1 MAEYTDFENKYRS
14 YTGFTYDGIKAFDKL
29 EKNEKLAD
37 KIQWYV
43 PGGAGIKSRD
53 EFVATVKEHFGKA
66 QTVEDP
72 EPGPKQDNPG
82 EQEKEEPTDTKQE
95 NTEEQKEEEPTGT
108 KQENTKESSTAEVKE

>member
-37 KIQWYV
+37 KMQWYV
-43 PGGAGIKSRD
+43 PGGAGIQSRN

-66 QTVEDP
+66 QTAEDP
-72 EPGPKQDNPG
+72 GQGPKQADTE
-82 EQEKEEPTDTKQE
+82 EQKKEESTDPKQE
-95 NTEEQKEEEPTGT
+95 NTEE
-108 KQENTKESSTAEVKE
+108 SSTAKVKE

>member
-37 KIQWYV
+37 RMQWYV
-43 PGGAGIKSRD
+43 PGGAGIQSRD

-66 QTVEDP
+66 QTTEDP
-72 EPGPKQDNPG
+72 EQDPEQGPKQADTE
-82 EQEKEEPTDTKQE
+82 EQKKEEPTDPKQE
-95 NTEEQKEEEPTGT
+95 NTEE
-108 KQENTKESSTAEVKE
+108 SSTVEVKEK

>member
-37 KIQWYV
+37 KMQWYV
-43 PGGAGIKSRD
+43 PGGAGMQSRD

-66 QTVEDP
+66 QTTEDP
-72 EPGPKQDNPG
+72 GQGQKQDNTE
-82 EQEKEEPTDTKQE
+82 EQREEEPTDPKPE
-95 NTEEQKEEEPTGT
+95 NVEK
-108 KQENTKESSTAEVKE
+108 SSTAELKEK

>member
-37 KIQWYV
+37 RMQWYV
-43 PGGAGIKSRD
+43 PGGAGMQSRN

-66 QTVEDP
+66 QTTEDP
-72 EPGPKQDNPG
+72 EQDPGQGQKQDN
-82 EQEKEEPTDTKQE
+82 
-95 NTEEQKEEEPTGT
+95 TEGQKEEEPT
-108 KQENTKESSTAEVKE
+108 EESSTIEVKEK

>member
-37 KIQWYV
+37 KMQWYV
-43 PGGAGIKSRD
+43 PGGAGMQSRD

-66 QTVEDP
+66 QTTEDQ
-72 EPGPKQDNPG
+72 GQDQRQADTE
-82 EQEKEEPTDTKQE
+82 EQKKEEPADTKQE
-95 NTEEQKEEEPTGT
+95 NIEEP
-108 KQENTKESSTAEVKE
+108 STAEVKE

>member
-37 KIQWYV
+37 RMQWYV
-43 PGGAGIKSRD
+43 PGGAGMQSRD

-66 QTVEDP
+66 QTTEDP
-72 EPGPKQDNPG
+72 GQGPKQD
-82 EQEKEEPTDTKQE
+82 DA
-95 NTEEQKEEEPTGT
+95 EEQKKEELADPQQENVEEP
-108 KQENTKESSTAEVKE
+108 STAELKE

>member
-37 KIQWYV
+37 RMQWYV
-43 PGGAGIKSRD
+43 PGGAGIQSRD

-66 QTVEDP
+66 QTIEDQEPDTKQADVE
-72 EPGPKQDNPG
+72 
-82 EQEKEEPTDTKQE
+82 EQKKEEPTDPKQE
-95 NTEEQKEEEPTGT
+95 NDE
-108 KQENTKESSTAEVKE
+108 ESSTAEVKE

>member
-37 KIQWYV
+37 RMQWYV
-43 PGGAGIKSRD
+43 PGGAGMQSRD

-66 QTVEDP
+66 QTTEDP
-72 EPGPKQDNPG
+72 GQGPGQGQKQD
-82 EQEKEEPTDTKQE
+82 
-95 NTEEQKEEEPTGT
+95 NTEEQKEEEPTDP
-108 KQENTKESSTAEVKE
+108 KQENVEAPSTAELKE

>member
-37 KIQWYV
+37 KMQWYV
-43 PGGAGIKSRD
+43 PGGAGMQSRN

-66 QTVEDP
+66 QTAEDP
-72 EPGPKQDNPG
+72 GQGPKQADTE
-82 EQEKEEPTDTKQE
+82 EQKKEESTDPKLE
-95 NTEEQKEEEPTGT
+95 NTEE
-108 KQENTKESSTAEVKE
+108 SSTAVTEE

>member
-37 KIQWYV
+37 KMQWYV
-43 PGGAGIKSRD
+43 PGGAGMQSRD

-66 QTVEDP
+66 QTTEDP
-72 EPGPKQDNPG
+72 GQDPGQGQNQADI
-82 EQEKEEPTDTKQE
+82 
-95 NTEEQKEEEPTGT
+95 EEQKEEEPT
-108 KQENTKESSTAEVKE
+108 EESSTVEVKEK

>member
-37 KIQWYV
+37 RMQWYV
-43 PGGAGIKSRD
+43 PGGAGMQSRD

-66 QTVEDP
+66 QTTEDP
-72 EPGPKQDNPG
+72 GQSPKQADV
-82 EQEKEEPTDTKQE
+82 
-95 NTEEQKEEEPTGT
+95 EEQKEEEPTDQ
-108 KQENTKESSTAEVKE
+108 KQKNIEEPSTAEVKE

>member
-37 KIQWYV
+37 RMQWYV
-43 PGGAGIKSRD
+43 PGGAGMQSRD

-66 QTVEDP
+66 QTTEDQ
-72 EPGPKQDNPG
+72 EPGPKQDNTE
-82 EQEKEEPTDTKQE
+82 EQKKEEPTDPNQE
-95 NTEEQKEEEPTGT
+95 NVE
-108 KQENTKESSTAEVKE
+108 ESSTAELKEK

>member
-37 KIQWYV
+37 RMQWYV
-43 PGGAGIKSRD
+43 PGGAGMQSRD

-66 QTVEDP
+66 QTTEDQ
-72 EPGPKQDNPG
+72 EPDPKQADV
-82 EQEKEEPTDTKQE
+82 
-95 NTEEQKEEEPTGT
+95 EEQKEEEPTDPN
-108 KQENTKESSTAEVKE
+108 QENTEEPSTAEVKE

>member
-37 KIQWYV
+37 RMQWYV
-43 PGGAGIKSRD
+43 PGGAGMQSRD

-66 QTVEDP
+66 QTTEDP
-72 EPGPKQDNPG
+72 GQGQKQDDAE
-82 EQEKEEPTDTKQE
+82 EQKKEEPTDPKQK
-95 NTEEQKEEEPTGT
+95 NTEE
-108 KQENTKESSTAEVKE
+108 SSTVEVEVKEK

>member
-37 KIQWYV
+37 KMQWYV
-43 PGGAGIKSRD
+43 PGGAGMQSRD

-66 QTVEDP
+66 QTTEDP
-72 EPGPKQDNPG
+72 GQGQKQADI
-82 EQEKEEPTDTKQE
+82 
-95 NTEEQKEEEPTGT
+95 EEQKEEESVDP
-108 KQENTKESSTAEVKE
+108 KPENDEESSTAEVKE

>member
-37 KIQWYV
+37 RMQWYV
-43 PGGAGIKSRD
+43 PGGAGMQSRD

-66 QTVEDP
+66 QTTEDT
-72 EPGPKQDNPG
+72 GQGQKQADIE
-82 EQEKEEPTDTKQE
+82 EQREEEPTDH
-95 NTEEQKEEEPTGT
+95 
-108 KQENTKESSTAEVKE
+108 STAEVQG

>member
-37 KIQWYV
+37 RMQWYV
-43 PGGAGIKSRD
+43 PGGAGMQSRD

-66 QTVEDP
+66 QTTEDP
-72 EPGPKQDNPG
+72 EPGPKQDIAE
-82 EQEKEEPTDTKQE
+82 EQNKEEPTDPKQE
-95 NTEEQKEEEPTGT
+95 NTEE
-108 KQENTKESSTAEVKE
+108 SSTVEVKEK

>member
-37 KIQWYV
+37 KMQWYV
-43 PGGAGIKSRD
+43 PGGAGIQARD

-66 QTVEDP
+66 QTAEDP
-72 EPGPKQDNPG
+72 GQGPKQADTE
-82 EQEKEEPTDTKQE
+82 EQKKEEPTDPKRE
-95 NTEEQKEEEPTGT
+95 NTE
-108 KQENTKESSTAEVKE
+108 ESSTAEVKE

>member
-37 KIQWYV
+37 KMQWYV
-43 PGGAGIKSRD
+43 PGGAGIQSRN

-66 QTVEDP
+66 QTTEDQEP
-72 EPGPKQDNPG
+72 ESNQDNPE
-82 EQEKEEPTDTKQE
+82 EQEKEEPTDTNQE
-95 NTEEQKEEEPTGT
+95 NTEK
-108 KQENTKESSTAEVKE
+108 SSTVEVKEK

>member
-37 KIQWYV
+37 KMQWYV
-43 PGGAGIKSRD
+43 PGGAGIQSRD

-66 QTVEDP
+66 QTTEDP
-72 EPGPKQDNPG
+72 GQGPKQDDPT
-82 EQEKEEPTDTKQE
+82 EQKKEEPTDTKQE
-95 NTEEQKEEEPTGT
+95 NDEK
-108 KQENTKESSTAEVKE
+108 SSTAEVKE

>member
-37 KIQWYV
+37 KMQWYV
-43 PGGAGIKSRD
+43 PGGAGMQSRN

-66 QTVEDP
+66 QATEDQGQ
-72 EPGPKQDNPG
+72 GPKQADVE
-82 EQEKEEPTDTKQE
+82 EQKKEEPTDTKQK
-95 NTEEQKEEEPTGT
+95 NIEEP
-108 KQENTKESSTAEVKE
+108 STVEVKEK

>member
-37 KIQWYV
+37 RMQWYV
-43 PGGAGIKSRD
+43 PGGAGMQSRD

-66 QTVEDP
+66 QTTEDP
-72 EPGPKQDNPG
+72 GQDPGQGQKQDNA
-82 EQEKEEPTDTKQE
+82 
-95 NTEEQKEEEPTGT
+95 EEQKEEEPT
-108 KQENTKESSTAEVKE
+108 EESSTIEVKEK

>member
-37 KIQWYV
+37 KMQWYV
-43 PGGAGIKSRD
+43 PGGAGIQSRD

-66 QTVEDP
+66 QTTEDLGQGDVE
-72 EPGPKQDNPG
+72 
-82 EQEKEEPTDTKQE
+82 EQREEEPTDPKQE
-95 NTEEQKEEEPTGT
+95 NTEK
-108 KQENTKESSTAEVKE
+108 SSTVEVEVKEK

>member
-29 EKNEKLAD
+29 EKNENLAD
-37 KIQWYV
+37 RMQWYV

-72 EPGPKQDNPG
+72 GPGPKQDNP
-82 EQEKEEPTDTKQE
+82 ED
-95 NTEEQKEEEPTGT
+95 QKEEEPTDP
-108 KQENTKESSTAEVKE
+108 KPENAEESSTVEVKEK

>member
-37 KIQWYV
+37 RMQWYV
-43 PGGAGIKSRD
+43 PGGAGMQSRD

-66 QTVEDP
+66 QTTEDP
-72 EPGPKQDNPG
+72 EQDP
-82 EQEKEEPTDTKQE
+82 EQADVEEQKKEESTDSKQE
-95 NTEEQKEEEPTGT
+95 NDE
-108 KQENTKESSTAEVKE
+108 ESSTAEVKE

>member
-37 KIQWYV
+37 RMQWYV
-43 PGGAGIKSRD
+43 PGGAGMQSRD

-66 QTVEDP
+66 QTTEDP
-72 EPGPKQDNPG
+72 GQDPGQGQKQN
-82 EQEKEEPTDTKQE
+82 
-95 NTEEQKEEEPTGT
+95 NTEEQKEEEPT
-108 KQENTKESSTAEVKE
+108 EESSTIEVKEK

>member
-37 KIQWYV
+37 RMQWYV
-43 PGGAGIKSRD
+43 PGGAGIQSRD

-66 QTVEDP
+66 QATEDP
-72 EPGPKQDNPG
+72 EQGQNQDNPK
-82 EQEKEEPTDTKQE
+82 EQKKEETTDTKQK
-95 NTEEQKEEEPTGT
+95 NTEEP
-108 KQENTKESSTAEVKE
+108 STVEVKEK

>member
-37 KIQWYV
+37 RMQWYV
-43 PGGAGIKSRD
+43 PGGAGMQSRD

-66 QTVEDP
+66 QTTEDP
-72 EPGPKQDNPG
+72 EQDPEQGQKQD
-82 EQEKEEPTDTKQE
+82 
-95 NTEEQKEEEPTGT
+95 NTEEQKEEEPTDP
-108 KQENTKESSTAEVKE
+108 KQKNNEESSTAEVKE